1 MDLSIV
7 IPCFNEQRRLPP
19 TLGAIRAYAG
29 SREIRSQLILVDD
42 GSRDGT
48 LSVMRAEAARHREVR
63 VVAVAPN
70 RGKGRAV
77 AEGVR
82 VARGDQVLITDADL
96 STPIEELSKLRAAL
110 ERGADV
116 AIGSRA
122 APGARE
128 IDQPLHRRL
137 MGKTFNRLVQT
148 LVLPGFHDTQCGFKL
163 FRGEVAHRLFRGL
176 VTEGFAYDVEVLVR
190 ALDAGWRV
198 EEVPVRWFNAGA
210 STVAPLRASAAM
222 LRDLLRLRVHF
233 GHVGWSDGWR
243 EPGGWDAADEDRTRV
258 DHSEMVGSR
267 LP

>member
-7 IPCFNEQRRLPP
+7 IPCFNEERRLPP
-19 TLGAIRAYAG
+19 TLAAIRAYF
-29 SREIRSQLILVDD
+29 RRHEIDAELILVDD

-48 LSVMRAEAARHREVR
+48 LSLMRAEAAHHRDVR
-63 VVAVAPN
+63 VVAVSPN

-82 VARGDQVLITDADL
+82 VARGDRILVTDADL
-96 STPIEELSKLRAAL
+96 STPIDELGKLQAAL

-128 IDQPLHRRL
+128 IDQPLHRQL

-148 LVLPGFHDTQCGFKL
+148 LLLPGFRDTQCGFKL
-163 FRGEVAHRLFRGL
+163 FRGPLAHRLFADL
-176 VTEGFAYDVEVLVR
+176 LTEGFAFDVEVLVR
-190 ALDAGWRV
+190 AVDAGCRV

-210 STVAPLRASAAM
+210 STVAPLRGSATM
-222 LRDLLRLRVHF
+222 LRDLIRLRVRFAHA
-233 GHVGWSDGWR
+233 G
-243 EPGGWDAADEDRTRV
+243 AADAGLE
-258 DHSEMVGSR
+258 S
-267 LP
+267 